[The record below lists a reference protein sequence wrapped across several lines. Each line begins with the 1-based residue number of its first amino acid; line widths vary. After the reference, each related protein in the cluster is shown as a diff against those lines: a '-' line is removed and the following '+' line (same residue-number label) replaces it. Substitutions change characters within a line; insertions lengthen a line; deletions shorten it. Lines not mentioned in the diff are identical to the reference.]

1 MDVSSNLSL
10 WKRQIAF
17 HSLISTQFR
26 DHVKQGNE
34 KWCLCKF
41 EKNIGLDCYP
51 SVIPVSAVPAP
62 HSTLGTLKFSLQAEK
77 SPGNLDLSP
86 QRHWPQQRQAQAAQ
100 SCDSVL
106 LPGTCICS
114 AAAGTKHSPSSP
126 PSLPPNTQATSTAS
140 STHGLGAEAKKD
152 PNSWCGMKCYI
163 ANAHLCIKQQPHTA
177 VSGASPGEEPYP
189 QAGGDVLCKCFWHL
203 HSSVQ
208 PQRPHV
214 PSRLTLGHGS
224 RSKALACHQPPLPM
238 LAQEEPTL

>member
-1 MDVSSNLSL
+1 MLSVCDTSFCYSCSS
-10 WKRQIAF
+10 Q
-17 HSLISTQFR
+17 HS
-26 DHVKQGNE
+26 
-34 KWCLCKF
+34 
-41 EKNIGLDCYP
+41 
-51 SVIPVSAVPAP
+51 
-62 HSTLGTLKFSLQAEK
+62 
-77 SPGNLDLSP
+77 GNLEIQP
-86 QRHWPQQRQAQAAQ
+86 
-100 SCDSVL
+100 
-106 LPGTCICS
+106 PGREEPREPGFIPSETLTPAEAGTGSTELWQC
-114 AAAGTKHSPSSP
+114 AAAWHLHLLCCSWDKTLTLQ

-163 ANAHLCIKQQPHTA
+163 ANAHLCIEQQSHTA
-177 VSGASPGEEPYP
+177 VSGASPGEEPHP